1 MVRDR
6 HELNYQPQDI
16 HELMYKERMRGNIE
30 AFVGYSFNNN
40 LVKNIFDTHVCKKL
54 KEWDL
59 HYTVQNIGSTRLDE
73 PIITQIVNKIDKSRV
88 CIMDLTD
95 QRHNV
100 YFEAGIVFGRNID
113 LVLTC
118 HDKEKMQ
125 IAFDTKQYEV
135 ILWNENSI
143 DKFLIDIDMKLKR
156 NLKR

>member
-1 MVRDR
+1 MLSKR
-6 HELNYQPQDI
+6 EYLNHQPQDI
-16 HELMYKERMRGNIE
+16 HELISKERMRCNIE
-30 AFVGYSFNNN
+30 AFVGYSFNND
-40 LVKNIFDTHVCKKL
+40 LVKNIFDVHVSKKL

-59 HYTVQNIGSTRLDE
+59 HYTAQNIGSTRLDE

-118 HDKEKMQ
+118 HNKEEKQ

-143 DKFLIDIDMKLKR
+143 DKFLTDIDMKLKR